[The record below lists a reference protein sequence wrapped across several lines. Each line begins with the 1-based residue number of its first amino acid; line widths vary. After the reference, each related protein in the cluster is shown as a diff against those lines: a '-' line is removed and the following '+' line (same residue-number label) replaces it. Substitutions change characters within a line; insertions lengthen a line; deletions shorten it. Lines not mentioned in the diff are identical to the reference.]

1 MRNRTIT
8 VKHLILFTFIVLFLI
23 YFLNLTTYLTQSQTI
38 LGNTKII
45 FYDSSQ
51 YKYHT
56 KEYVLEKTKK
66 FVSQQTEE
74 DDPVLIEFIKEII
87 KPPSTKPYNLSRSIK
102 NGDYSQEGQSLYIDK
117 ILNGRTEGF
126 FIGNFQNIL

>member
-1 MRNRTIT
+1 MINRRIT
-8 VKHLILFTFIVLFLI
+8 VKHLILFTFILLFLI
-23 YFLNLTTYLTQSQTI
+23 YFLNLTKSQTNPI
-38 LGNTKII
+38 LRNTN
-45 FYDSSQ
+45 YDSSQ
-51 YKYHT
+51 YKNYT

-66 FVSQQTEE
+66 FVSRQTKE

-87 KPPSTKPYNLSRSIK
+87 KHPSTKPYNLIRPIK
-102 NGDYSQEGQSLYIDK
+102 NGDYSQEGQSLYTDK